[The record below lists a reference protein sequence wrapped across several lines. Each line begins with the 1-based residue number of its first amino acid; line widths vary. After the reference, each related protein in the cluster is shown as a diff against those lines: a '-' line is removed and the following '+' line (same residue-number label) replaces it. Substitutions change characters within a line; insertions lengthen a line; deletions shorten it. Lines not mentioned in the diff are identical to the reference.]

1 MAESGFSSDM
11 VLKSRKPGDND
22 KRITTAIPYRSNVFL
37 DMVAKC
43 TGNPKVT
50 LYQHIWRAGLE
61 AVFGIT
67 EEELD
72 ECVITAPTAS
82 QVKGVRNLGDLT
94 DVICGE

>member
-1 MAESGFSSDM
+1 MAENGFSPDM
-11 VLKSRKPGDND
+11 VLKSRKPVEND
-22 KRITTAIPYRSNVFL
+22 KRITTAIPYRSNLFL
-37 DMVAKC
+37 DIVAKC

-72 ECVITAPTAS
+72 ECPIAAPTVS
-82 QVKGVRNLGDLT
+82 QMKGVRKLKDIT